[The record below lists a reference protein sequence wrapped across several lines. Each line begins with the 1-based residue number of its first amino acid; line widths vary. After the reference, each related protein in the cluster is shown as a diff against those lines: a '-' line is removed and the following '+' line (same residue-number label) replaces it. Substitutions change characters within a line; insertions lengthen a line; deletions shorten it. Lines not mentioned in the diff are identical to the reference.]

1 MERKALLTAL
11 IITVLTGCK
20 INQACEAYSQ
30 CDELYISDYN
40 CDLQPRILTTPQ
52 YPYNSAPVRGVYGY
66 PTYYY
71 NTVYIDN
78 CCDVPTSPPVTNLP
92 RPSIYHNGNP
102 QSGGNAVENN
112 QTTIHRKPQK
122 DAPSSRKTRD

>member
-20 INQACEAYSQ
+20 VNQACEAYSQ

-40 CDLQPRILTTPQ
+40 CNLQPRILTTPQ

-78 CCDVPTSPPVTNLP
+78 CCDVPTSPPITNLP
-92 RPSIYHNGNP
+92 RPSIYNNGNP